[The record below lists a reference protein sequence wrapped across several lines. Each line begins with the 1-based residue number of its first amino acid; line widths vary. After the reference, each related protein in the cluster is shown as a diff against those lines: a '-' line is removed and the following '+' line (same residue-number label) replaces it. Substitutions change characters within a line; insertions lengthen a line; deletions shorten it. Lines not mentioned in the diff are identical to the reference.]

1 MVRAT
6 ALALVLC
13 WLPVAASAQTAAPRV
28 PQTAAT
34 PALNPWAVTLSA
46 NIYLGQEDGDFAMP
60 VFTADRGALH
70 LEGRYQYEDRRTV
83 SAWAGWNLGW
93 GSEVRLDVVPM
104 AGVIVGRTN
113 GLAPGVEATLSW
125 KTLEAYSEWEYVLDI
140 EGKEGDYGYTWS
152 TFTWQVTPWLAVG
165 AVAQRTRLYK
175 SELEIERGPFAAA
188 TWGRATL
195 SVYGFN
201 LDGES
206 PFAVV
211 AFAWDF

>member
-1 MVRAT
+1 
-6 ALALVLC
+6 
-13 WLPVAASAQTAAPRV
+13 
-28 PQTAAT
+28 
-34 PALNPWAVTLSA
+34 VTLSA
-46 NIYLGQEDGDFAMP
+46 NVYLQQEDGDFVMP

-70 LEGRYQYEDRRTV
+70 LESRYQYEDRRTV

-93 GSEVRLDVVPM
+93 GSELRLDVVPM

-113 GLAPGVEATLSW
+113 GLAPGVEVTLGW
-125 KTLEAYSEWEYVLDI
+125 KTLEAYSEWEYVVDL
-140 EGKEGDYGYTWS
+140 EGTDGDYGYAWS
-152 TFTWQVTPWLAVG
+152 TVTWQVTPWLGIG
-165 AVAQRTRLYK
+165 AVAERTRLYK
-175 SELEIERGPFAAA
+175 SELAIERGPFAAA